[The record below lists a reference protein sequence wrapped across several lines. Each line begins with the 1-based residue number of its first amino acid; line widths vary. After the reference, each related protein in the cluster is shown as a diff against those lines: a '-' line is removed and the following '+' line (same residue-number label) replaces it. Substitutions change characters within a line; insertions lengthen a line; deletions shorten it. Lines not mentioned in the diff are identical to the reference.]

1 MPESSIGDLFANDDA
16 TPRNVRALF
25 TEVIKWEGCRREMY
39 AGPRG
44 GVRTGVGHPLADGDA
59 ALALPWIHRSTGR
72 PATAAAVRIAFAQ
85 ARAQCFGHAAP
96 AHQRASDLVL
106 PAGLAGDLAAARLD
120 KFILPGL
127 RLLSAGFDRY
137 PVGAQRA
144 LVDMAWNLG
153 LRGLAKFHNLIAAC
167 RRGDFAA
174 AADHCHRRSCHS
186 ARNVSTRNLF
196 RAASAE
202 VAAARSVG
210 AAKSGQ
216 QRLVSASFVSK
227 NARLDGGRR

>member
-1 MPESSIGDLFANDDA
+1 MPDTSTGDLFANDRDA
-16 TPRNVRALF
+16 APNVRALCV
-25 TEVIKWEGCRREMY
+25 ELIKWEGCRREMY

-44 GVRTGVGHPLADGDA
+44 GVRTGIAHPLVDADA

-72 PATAAAVRIAFAQ
+72 RATPPEIRIAFAQ
-85 ARAQCFGHAAP
+85 ARAQSLGHPAP

-106 PAGLAGDLAAARLD
+106 PAGFAGDLAAARID

-127 RLLSAGFDRY
+127 RLLCAGFDRY
-137 PVGAQRA
+137 PLAARRA
-144 LVDMAWNLG
+144 LVDMAWTLG

-167 RRGDFAA
+167 RREDFAA
-174 AADHCHRRSCHS
+174 AADHCHRRGSHS

-196 RAASAE
+196 REAAAQLASAP
-202 VAAARSVG
+202 SV